1 MEINGFGDLTFKE
14 FGTNYT
20 GFGIL
25 GGDNVDIDESIEPVT
40 EAIGIEPVGITIR
53 QPRQI
58 QEAASLDW
66 SLRGDLQ
73 VDTLL

>member
-14 FGTNYT
+14 FGTSYT

-58 QEAASLDW
+58 QEELDW
-66 SLRGDLQ
+66 SSRGDLQ
-73 VDTLL
+73 IDTLL

>member
-14 FGTNYT
+14 FGTSYT

-40 EAIGIEPVGITIR
+40 KAIGIEPVGITIR

>member
-40 EAIGIEPVGITIR
+40 KAIGIEPVGITIR

-58 QEAASLDW
+58 HEELDW
-66 SLRGDLQ
+66 SSRGDLQ